1 MLKKSKDLSKEGYEL
16 IKRFRAGEIKPL
28 KTGIQH
34 LDEQLMGGL
43 LPSTVL
49 GIVARSGHGKTYD
62 LERIEKNIQRED
74 KHNEVIFLKARW
86 EMETFKLLLR
96 DMSETTG
103 KSVKSLLFEPDKE
116 GLDTEILDKVVE
128 EHCGDNIYIQDSA
141 VDADTFG
148 VDVETLIKKYPNKK
162 IVVSIDNLENILNSK
177 GGQKASMDYL
187 LSKVNFLKKSH
198 PFISFIILNQLN
210 QNILLRSDDIRKHRP
225 LESDIYGSDQLL
237 KLCDVVYVKLIPY
250 KIGIHEKFMVF
261 GEEMYP
267 WLEDYKI
274 PAITATTSFDPYGLA
289 FYFYLKVRQPESQ
302 KDFKD
307 VQVEVLFTKD
317 GLNEAMGNNNKP
329 KYKQAPTET
338 KPILETPKVGL
349 HNMGDIFG
357 DIEDQVVKD
366 EYDDDNPFK

>member
-74 KHNEVIFLKARW
+74 KDNEVIFLKARW

-103 KSVKSLLFEPDKE
+103 KSVRNLLFEPEE
-116 GLDTEILDKVVE
+116 GENELDILDKVVE
-128 EHCGDNIYIQDSA
+128 DHCGDNMYIQDSA
-141 VDADTFG
+141 VDADTFA
-148 VDVETLIKKYPNKK
+148 VDVESLIKKYPNKK
-162 IVVSIDNLENILNSK
+162 IVVSVDNLENILNSK
-177 GGQKASMDYL
+177 GSQKASMDYL

-198 PFISFIILNQLN
+198 PFICFIILNQLN

-261 GEEMYP
+261 GEDMYP

-274 PAITATTSFDPYGLA
+274 PTITATTSFDPYGIA

-302 KDFKD
+302 KDFRD
-307 VQVEVLFTKD
+307 VQVEVMFTKD
-317 GLNEAMGNNNKP
+317 SLDEAMNNNKP
-329 KYKQAPTET
+329 RHKQVPTEV
-338 KPILETPKVGL
+338 KPVLETPKIDL
-349 HNMGDIFG
+349 HNIGDIFG
-357 DIEDQVVKD
+357 DIEDVVKEGD
-366 EYDDDNPFK
+366 DDDNPFK

>member
-74 KHNEVIFLKARW
+74 KDNEVIFLKARW

-103 KSVKSLLFEPDKE
+103 KSVRTLLFEPEE
-116 GLDTEILDKVVE
+116 GENELDILDKVVE

-141 VDADTFG
+141 VDADTFA
-148 VDVETLIKKYPNKK
+148 VDVESLIKKYPNKK
-162 IVVSIDNLENILNSK
+162 IVVSVDNLENILNSK
-177 GGQKASMDYL
+177 GSQKASMDYL
-187 LSKVNFLKKSH
+187 LAKVNFLKKSH
-198 PFISFIILNQLN
+198 PFICFIILNQLN

-261 GEEMYP
+261 GADMYP

-274 PAITATTSFDPYGLA
+274 PAITGTTSFDPYGIA

-302 KDFKD
+302 KDFRD
-307 VQVEVLFTKD
+307 VQVEVMFTKD
-317 GLNEAMGNNNKP
+317 SLDEAMNNNNKP
-329 KYKQAPTET
+329 RHKQVPTEV
-338 KPILETPKVGL
+338 KPVLETPKIDL
-349 HNMGDIFG
+349 HNIGDIFG
-357 DIEDQVVKD
+357 DIKGSADKD
-366 EYDDDNPFK
+366 DDDNPFK